1 MLKSY
6 LDFEQPIA
14 DLEQQVIDLQDSE
27 LDDISLQKEVV
38 RLNESIMKTTEKIY
52 SNLSPWQ
59 NVQVARHPERPHFID
74 YIERITDSFD
84 ELHGDRHFSDDRAV
98 LGGIGSIGE
107 YNVMFIGHEKG
118 RSTEEK
124 ILHNF
129 GMSQPEGYRKACR
142 LMELAERFSMPI
154 VTLID
159 TPGAYPGIDS
169 EERGQS
175 EAIAHNLRVM
185 SSLKTPIIVNVVGE
199 GGSGGALALGV
210 GDHIT
215 MLENSTYSVASP
227 EACASIVWRDATM
240 AEKAAEA
247 MKLNATS
254 ILELGLIDEIIPEPL
269 GGAHRDR
276 SLILKNVRETIL
288 KNLSL
293 FKEMSA
299 EEILDQRKNKFL
311 KIGRGKGFITN
322 PESLSTLESKRNIVE
337 QFFIRDQKKIYYIA
351 GFILLV
357 AALVISFL

>member
-14 DLEQQVIDLQDSE
+14 DLEQQILDLQDSE
-27 LDDISLQKEVV
+27 LDDTSLQKEVL
-38 RLNESIMKTTEKIY
+38 RLNESVMKTTEKIY

-74 YIERITDSFD
+74 YIERITEHFD

-98 LGGIGSIGE
+98 MGGIGSIGE
-107 YNVMFIGHEKG
+107 YKVMFIGHEKG
-118 RSTEEK
+118 RSTDEK

-142 LMELAERFSMPI
+142 LMKLAERFSMPV

-210 GDHIT
+210 GDHIA

-227 EACASIVWRDATM
+227 EACASIVWRDSSM

-247 MKLNATS
+247 MKLNANS

-269 GGAHRDR
+269 GGANRNFDQA
-276 SLILKNVRETIL
+276 SSNLSKVILK
-288 KNLSL
+288 SL
-293 FKEMSA
+293 DELTKLP
-299 EEILDQRKNKFL
+299 IN
-311 KIGRGKGFITN
+311 
-322 PESLSTLESKRNIVE
+322 SLVEKRYERLMGYVSI
-337 QFFIRDQKKIYYIA
+337 
-351 GFILLV
+351 
-357 AALVISFL
+357 

>member
-14 DLEQQVIDLQDSE
+14 ELEQKVLDLQDSE
-27 LDDISLQKEVV
+27 LDDDSIRKEVI

-59 NVQVARHPERPHFID
+59 NVQVARHPERPHFLD
-74 YIERITDSFD
+74 YIERISDEFD

-98 LGGIGSIGE
+98 IGGVGSIGE
-107 YNVMFIGHEKG
+107 YKVMFIGHEKG

-142 LMELAERFSMPI
+142 LMQLAEQFSLPI
-154 VTLID
+154 ITLVD

-175 EAIAHNLRVM
+175 EAIANNLRVM
-185 SSLKTPIIVNVVGE
+185 SSLKTPIIVNIVGE

-227 EACASIVWRDATM
+227 EACASIVWRDATK
-240 AEKAAEA
+240 AELAADA

-254 ILELGLIDEIIPEPL
+254 ILELGLIDEIIQEPL
-269 GGAHRDR
+269 GGAHRSFDQV
-276 SLILKNVRETIL
+276 SS
-288 KNLSL
+288 NLSKSL
-293 FKEMSA
+293 VKTLDALTDIPINTLIEKRYERLMSYGS
-299 EEILDQRKNKFL
+299 I
-311 KIGRGKGFITN
+311 
-322 PESLSTLESKRNIVE
+322 
-337 QFFIRDQKKIYYIA
+337 
-351 GFILLV
+351 
-357 AALVISFL
+357 

>member
-14 DLEQQVIDLQDSE
+14 ELEQKVLDLQDSE
-27 LDDISLQKEVV
+27 LDDDLIRKEVI

-59 NVQVARHPERPHFID
+59 NVQVARHPERPHFLD
-74 YIERITDSFD
+74 YIERISDEFD

-98 LGGIGSIGE
+98 IGGIGSIGE
-107 YNVMFIGHEKG
+107 YKVMFIGHEKG

-142 LMELAERFSMPI
+142 LMQLAEQFSLPI
-154 VTLID
+154 ITLVD

-175 EAIAHNLRVM
+175 EAIANNLRVM
-185 SSLKTPIIVNVVGE
+185 SSLKTPIIVNIVGE

-227 EACASIVWRDATM
+227 EACASIVWRDATK
-240 AEKAAEA
+240 AELAADA

-254 ILELGLIDEIIPEPL
+254 ILELGLIDEIIQERL
-269 GGAHRDR
+269 GGAHRSFDQV
-276 SLILKNVRETIL
+276 SS
-288 KNLSL
+288 NLSKSL
-293 FKEMSA
+293 LKTLDALTDIPINTLIEKRYERLMSYGS
-299 EEILDQRKNKFL
+299 I
-311 KIGRGKGFITN
+311 
-322 PESLSTLESKRNIVE
+322 
-337 QFFIRDQKKIYYIA
+337 
-351 GFILLV
+351 
-357 AALVISFL
+357 

>member
-14 DLEQQVIDLQDSE
+14 DLEQKILDLKDSDLDEGAIQSEVI
-27 LDDISLQKEVV
+27 

-52 SNLSPWQ
+52 SDLSPWQ
-59 NVQVARHPERPHFID
+59 NVQVARHPERPHFAD
-74 YIERITDSFD
+74 YIERITEEFD

-98 LGGIGSIGE
+98 IGGIGSIGE
-107 YNVMFIGHEKG
+107 YKVMFIGHEKG
-118 RSTEEK
+118 RSTDEK

-154 VTLID
+154 VTLVD

-215 MLENSTYSVASP
+215 MLEHSTYSVASP
-227 EACASIVWRDATM
+227 EACASIVWRDSNKADQ
-240 AEKAAEA
+240 AAEA
-247 MKLNATS
+247 MKLNADS
-254 ILELGLIDEIIPEPL
+254 ILELGLIDEIIAEPL
-269 GGAHRDR
+269 GGAHRNYDQA
-276 SLILKNVRETIL
+276 SSNLSKVIL
-288 KNLSL
+288 KNLDEL
-293 FKEMSA
+293 TKLPIDVLIEKRYERLMSYGS
-299 EEILDQRKNKFL
+299 I
-311 KIGRGKGFITN
+311 
-322 PESLSTLESKRNIVE
+322 
-337 QFFIRDQKKIYYIA
+337 
-351 GFILLV
+351 
-357 AALVISFL
+357 

>member
-14 DLEQQVIDLQDSE
+14 ELEQKVLDLQDSE
-27 LDDISLQKEVV
+27 LDDDSIRKEVI

-59 NVQVARHPERPHFID
+59 NVQVARHPERPHFLD
-74 YIERITDSFD
+74 YIERISDEFD

-98 LGGIGSIGE
+98 IGGIGSIGE
-107 YNVMFIGHEKG
+107 YKVMFIGHEKG

-142 LMELAERFSMPI
+142 LMQLAEQFSLPI
-154 VTLID
+154 ITLVD

-175 EAIAHNLRVM
+175 EAIANNLRVM
-185 SSLKTPIIVNVVGE
+185 SSLKTPIIVNIVGE

-227 EACASIVWRDATM
+227 EACASIVWRDATK
-240 AEKAAEA
+240 AELAADA

-254 ILELGLIDEIIPEPL
+254 ILELGLIDEIIQEPL
-269 GGAHRDR
+269 GGAHRSFDQV
-276 SLILKNVRETIL
+276 SS
-288 KNLSL
+288 NLSKSL
-293 FKEMSA
+293 LKTLDALTDIPINTLIEKRYERLMSYGS
-299 EEILDQRKNKFL
+299 I
-311 KIGRGKGFITN
+311 
-322 PESLSTLESKRNIVE
+322 
-337 QFFIRDQKKIYYIA
+337 
-351 GFILLV
+351 
-357 AALVISFL
+357 

>member
-14 DLEQQVIDLQDSE
+14 DLEQKILDLKDSDLDEGAIQSEVI
-27 LDDISLQKEVV
+27 

-52 SNLSPWQ
+52 SDLSPWQ
-59 NVQVARHPERPHFID
+59 NVQVARHPERPHFSD
-74 YIERITDSFD
+74 YIERITEEFD

-98 LGGIGSIGE
+98 IGGIGSIGE
-107 YNVMFIGHEKG
+107 YKVMFIGHEKG
-118 RSTEEK
+118 RSTDEK

-154 VTLID
+154 VTLVD

-215 MLENSTYSVASP
+215 MLEHSTYSVASP
-227 EACASIVWRDATM
+227 EACASIVWRDSTKADQ
-240 AEKAAEA
+240 AAEA
-247 MKLNATS
+247 MKLNADS
-254 ILELGLIDEIIPEPL
+254 ILELRLIDEIIAEPL
-269 GGAHRDR
+269 GGAHRNFDQA
-276 SLILKNVRETIL
+276 SSNLSKVIL
-288 KNLSL
+288 KNLDEL
-293 FKEMSA
+293 TKLPLDVLIEKRYERLMSYGS
-299 EEILDQRKNKFL
+299 I
-311 KIGRGKGFITN
+311 
-322 PESLSTLESKRNIVE
+322 
-337 QFFIRDQKKIYYIA
+337 
-351 GFILLV
+351 
-357 AALVISFL
+357 

>member
-14 DLEQQVIDLQDSE
+14 DLEQQVIDLKDSD
-27 LDDISLQKEVV
+27 LDEESIKTEVI
-38 RLNESIMKTTEKIY
+38 RLNESILKTTEKIY
-52 SNLSPWQ
+52 SNLTPWQ
-59 NVQVARHPERPHFID
+59 NVQVARHPERPHFLD
-74 YIERITDSFD
+74 YIERISDEFD

-107 YNVMFIGHEKG
+107 YKVMFIGHEKG

-142 LMELAERFSMPI
+142 LMELAERFSLPI
-154 VTLID
+154 VTLVD

-210 GDHIT
+210 GDHIS
-215 MLENSTYSVASP
+215 MLEHSTYSVASP
-227 EACASIVWRDATM
+227 EACASIVWRDSTKADL
-240 AEKAAEA
+240 AAEA
-247 MKLNATS
+247 MKLNAES
-254 ILELGLIDEIIPEPL
+254 VQDLGLIDEVIPEPL
-269 GGAHRDR
+269 GGAHRSFDQA
-276 SLILKNVRETIL
+276 SSNLSKVLI
-288 KNLSL
+288 KNLDELTNMSIDSL
-293 FKEMSA
+293 LDRRYKRLMSYGS
-299 EEILDQRKNKFL
+299 I
-311 KIGRGKGFITN
+311 
-322 PESLSTLESKRNIVE
+322 
-337 QFFIRDQKKIYYIA
+337 
-351 GFILLV
+351 
-357 AALVISFL
+357 

>member
-14 DLEQQVIDLQDSE
+14 DLEQKILDLKDSDLDEGAIQSEVI
-27 LDDISLQKEVV
+27 

-52 SNLSPWQ
+52 SDLSPWQ
-59 NVQVARHPERPHFID
+59 NVQVARHPERPHFLD
-74 YIERITDSFD
+74 YIKRITEEFD

-98 LGGIGSIGE
+98 IGGIGSIGE
-107 YNVMFIGHEKG
+107 YKVMFIGHEKG
-118 RSTEEK
+118 RSTDEK

-154 VTLID
+154 VTLVD

-185 SSLKTPIIVNVVGE
+185 SSLRTPIIVNVVGE

-215 MLENSTYSVASP
+215 MLEHSTYSVASP
-227 EACASIVWRDATM
+227 EACASIVWRDSTKADQ
-240 AEKAAEA
+240 AAEA
-247 MKLNATS
+247 MKLNADS
-254 ILELGLIDEIIPEPL
+254 ILELGLIDEIIAEPL
-269 GGAHRDR
+269 GGAHRNYDQA
-276 SLILKNVRETIL
+276 SSNLSKVIL
-288 KNLSL
+288 KNLDEL
-293 FKEMSA
+293 TKLPIDVLIEKRYERLMSYGS
-299 EEILDQRKNKFL
+299 I
-311 KIGRGKGFITN
+311 
-322 PESLSTLESKRNIVE
+322 
-337 QFFIRDQKKIYYIA
+337 
-351 GFILLV
+351 
-357 AALVISFL
+357 

>member
-14 DLEQQVIDLQDSE
+14 ELEQKVLDLQDSE
-27 LDDISLQKEVV
+27 LDDDLIRKEVI

-59 NVQVARHPERPHFID
+59 NVQVARHPERPHFLD
-74 YIERITDSFD
+74 YIERISDEFD

-98 LGGIGSIGE
+98 IGGVGSIGE
-107 YNVMFIGHEKG
+107 YKVMFIGHEKG

-142 LMELAERFSMPI
+142 LMQLAEQFSLPI
-154 VTLID
+154 ITLVD

-175 EAIAHNLRVM
+175 EAIANNLRVM
-185 SSLKTPIIVNVVGE
+185 SSLKTPIIVNIVGE

-227 EACASIVWRDATM
+227 EACASIVWRDATK
-240 AEKAAEA
+240 AEFAADA

-254 ILELGLIDEIIPEPL
+254 ILELGLIDEIIQEPL
-269 GGAHRDR
+269 GGAHRSFDQV
-276 SLILKNVRETIL
+276 SS
-288 KNLSL
+288 NLSKSL
-293 FKEMSA
+293 LKTLDALTDIPINTLIEKRYERLMSYGS
-299 EEILDQRKNKFL
+299 I
-311 KIGRGKGFITN
+311 
-322 PESLSTLESKRNIVE
+322 
-337 QFFIRDQKKIYYIA
+337 
-351 GFILLV
+351 
-357 AALVISFL
+357 

>member
-14 DLEQQVIDLQDSE
+14 DLEQKILDLKDSDLDEGAIQSEVI
-27 LDDISLQKEVV
+27 

-52 SNLSPWQ
+52 SDLSPWQ
-59 NVQVARHPERPHFID
+59 NVQVARHPERPHFTD
-74 YIERITDSFD
+74 YIKRITEDFD

-98 LGGIGSIGE
+98 IGGIGSIGE
-107 YNVMFIGHEKG
+107 YKVMFIGHEKG
-118 RSTEEK
+118 RSTDEK

-154 VTLID
+154 VTLVD

-215 MLENSTYSVASP
+215 MLEHSTYSVASP
-227 EACASIVWRDATM
+227 EACASIVWRDSNKADQ
-240 AEKAAEA
+240 AAEA
-247 MKLNATS
+247 MKLNADS
-254 ILELGLIDEIIPEPL
+254 ILELGLIDEIIAEPL
-269 GGAHRDR
+269 GGAHRNYDQA
-276 SLILKNVRETIL
+276 SSNLSKVIL
-288 KNLSL
+288 KNLDEL
-293 FKEMSA
+293 TKLPLDVLIEKRYERLMSYGS
-299 EEILDQRKNKFL
+299 I
-311 KIGRGKGFITN
+311 
-322 PESLSTLESKRNIVE
+322 
-337 QFFIRDQKKIYYIA
+337 
-351 GFILLV
+351 
-357 AALVISFL
+357 

>member
-14 DLEQQVIDLQDSE
+14 DLEQKILDLKDSDLDEGAIQSEVI
-27 LDDISLQKEVV
+27 

-52 SNLSPWQ
+52 SDLSPWQ
-59 NVQVARHPERPHFID
+59 NVQVARHPERPHFSD
-74 YIERITDSFD
+74 YIERITEEFD

-98 LGGIGSIGE
+98 IGGIGSIGE
-107 YNVMFIGHEKG
+107 YKVMFIGHEKG
-118 RSTEEK
+118 RSTDEK

-154 VTLID
+154 VTLVD

-215 MLENSTYSVASP
+215 MLEHSTYSVASP
-227 EACASIVWRDATM
+227 EACASIVWRDSNKADQ
-240 AEKAAEA
+240 AAEA
-247 MKLNATS
+247 MKLNADS
-254 ILELGLIDEIIPEPL
+254 ILELGLIDEIITEPL
-269 GGAHRDR
+269 GGAHRNYDQA
-276 SLILKNVRETIL
+276 SSNLSKVIL
-288 KNLSL
+288 KNLDEL
-293 FKEMSA
+293 TKLPIDVLIEKRYERLMSYGS
-299 EEILDQRKNKFL
+299 I
-311 KIGRGKGFITN
+311 
-322 PESLSTLESKRNIVE
+322 
-337 QFFIRDQKKIYYIA
+337 
-351 GFILLV
+351 
-357 AALVISFL
+357 